1 MSDFP
6 SAPWTASVLTLF
18 PEAFPGTLGI
28 SLIGKALE
36 TNLFSLDVVNIRDFA
51 QDKHHT
57 VDGPPAGGGA
67 GMVLRADV
75 TASAIDAVLEKDLRA
90 KISRPLIYL
99 SPRGTPLTQTR
110 VRNLAERSGVIL
122 LCGRF
127 EGVDERLLETRA
139 IEEISVGD
147 IVLAGG
153 EVAAQALI
161 EAVVRL
167 LPGVMGDANSAH
179 EESFENDLLEYPHYT
194 KPTSWEGRDIPS
206 ILLSGDHGKIALFRR
221 QASETLTRLRRSD
234 LFARYLTRKDGQ

>member
-1 MSDFP
+1 MNKSP
-6 SAPWTASVLTLF
+6 SALWTASVLTLF

-28 SLIGKALE
+28 SLIGRAFE

-206 ILLSGDHGKIALFRR
+206 VLLSGDHGKIAFFRR
-221 QASETLTRLRRSD
+221 QASETLTRLRRPD